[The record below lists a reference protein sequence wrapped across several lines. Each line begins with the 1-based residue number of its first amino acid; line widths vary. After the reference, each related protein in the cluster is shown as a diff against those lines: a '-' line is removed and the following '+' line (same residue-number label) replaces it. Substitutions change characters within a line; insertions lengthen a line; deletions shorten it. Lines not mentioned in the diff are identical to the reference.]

1 VVERSVDELLEIRGV
16 VAAGKF
22 THAGTAIE
30 FKSAVD
36 LLPPL
41 RDLAMRLSAKVSET
55 FDQLATSYSS
65 MSQMEWTPRRFWT
78 YSGGDWTVAVG
89 GDRLVF
95 ARTSDIDL
103 NALFK
108 AVAVENGT

>member
-1 VVERSVDELLEIRGV
+1 MVERSVDELLGLPGV
-16 VAAGKF
+16 VAAGQF
-22 THAGTAIE
+22 TPDGTAIE

-65 MSQMEWTPRRFWT
+65 MSNMEWTPRHFWT

-89 GDRLVF
+89 GNRLVF
-95 ARTSDIDL
+95 ARSRDTDL
-103 NALFK
+103 SRLFDAL
-108 AVAVENGT
+108 AEQDPT